1 MIVNVAEWRTGGH
14 KAEPRLATIEISVRP
29 HILCPDTLRESS
41 FSQFPHPYILLQL
54 LYLHKLAM
62 KPSK

>member
-29 HILCPDTLRESS
+29 HILCPDTLREVTCYLSK
-41 FSQFPHPYILLQL
+41 QDL
-54 LYLHKLAM
+54 LYLKRLRRFHGKFM
-62 KPSK
+62 QI